1 MTAVCLRHA
10 TRPDGRVFYLCCK
23 ETDRSAC
30 YLLARSRLS
39 AAGGGRGSSLMP
51 AQSCRVLNQ
60 FLAKK
65 PCLRSQERIFENNS
79 HCYQCCCA
87 RRLRQQ
93 VRLRNMPYVGSA
105 SDLLGTSSLA
115 KEPQL
120 TSGVNRCFDRWRTHL
135 IIRNVWELTAGTA
148 ARF

>member
-1 MTAVCLRHA
+1 MTAVCLQHN
-10 TRPDGRVFYLCCK
+10 TRPDGRVFLQYR
-23 ETDRSAC
+23 EIIRSAC
-30 YLLARSRLS
+30 FLLVRSRLC
-39 AAGGGRGSSLMP
+39 AADLGRAVNVMP
-51 AQSCRVLNQ
+51 ARRCRVLNQ

-65 PCLRSQERIFENNS
+65 PCLRSQRAIFENNS

-87 RRLRQQ
+87 RRLRRQ
-93 VRLRNMPYVGSA
+93 VRLRNMPYVGRA